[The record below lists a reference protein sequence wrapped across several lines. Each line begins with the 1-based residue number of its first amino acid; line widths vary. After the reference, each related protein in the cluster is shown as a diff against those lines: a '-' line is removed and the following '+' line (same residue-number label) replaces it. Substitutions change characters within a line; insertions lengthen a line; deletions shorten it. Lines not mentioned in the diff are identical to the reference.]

1 MNTFIFFRDSDD
13 EAEGKNKVVE
23 IVNEVEQEATSHLR
37 VESAENKAAEALEK
51 VFTQNDQEEMD
62 TGSDK

>member
-1 MNTFIFFRDSDD
+1 M
-13 EAEGKNKVVE
+13 
-23 IVNEVEQEATSHLR
+23 NEVEQEATSHLR

-51 VFTQNDQEEMD
+51 VFTQNDPEEMD